1 MQKTEIFKL
10 MAIVASEYGDRFATS
25 PEKADLW
32 LNILGHATFEEGAKA
47 IAKILGS
54 SAQFPPTVGEINC
67 KILEYRTGASS
78 LDWATEWE
86 KVVKAA
92 SNSSYNAQA
101 EAGKLAAI
109 SLKSVGG
116 IQGLK
121 EIAALDHSAMMAVRA
136 QFRQRFEM
144 LSTKKVENEFQT
156 YIENK
161 ASKVL
166 NDTEKKLLEVVNAN

>member
-1 MQKTEIFKL
+1 MQKTEVFKL
-10 MAIVASEYGDRFATS
+10 MAIVASEYGDRFSTS

-86 KVVKAA
+86 RALKAA
-92 SNSSYNAQA
+92 SNSSYNALA
-101 EAGKLAAI
+101 EAGKLAALTL
-109 SLKSVGG
+109 SAVGG
-116 IQGLK
+116 VDGLK
-121 EIAALDHSAMMAVRA
+121 EIAQLGQGDLMGVRA

-144 LSTKKVENEFQT
+144 LSTRKVEREFQN
-156 YIENK
+156 YIEGSVSK
-161 ASKVL
+161 AL
-166 NDTEKKLLEVVNAN
+166 NGTEKKLLEVVGR